1 MAISI
6 GDAILKVGVD
16 TKPLDKGMKGI
27 GASIKKHQKA
37 IGIGMMA
44 MGGAIL
50 AAGAMSIKTFAQM
63 GDAVA
68 KMAKRTGFSTEAL
81 SELKHAADIS
91 GASLET
97 LEKGVKK
104 MSKTIVDASD
114 GLATYVRSFEKIG
127 LTAEELLKLSP
138 EEQFNKIAMAI
149 AGLEDPTLRAA
160 VAQEIFGRAGTQLL
174 PLFAEGA
181 EGIAKL
187 RKEAHDLGIV
197 FDAEAAVKAEEFTD
211 AMTRMNEVISGV
223 KMSIGEVLAPILTE
237 FLEERVVPLV
247 KELMVWID
255 ENPKLIEG
263 LMKLGGLLV
272 AGGAL
277 LVGFSLFTKAINAA
291 KAAMVLLR
299 IATMSFILTP
309 LGLALTGIALLA
321 TGFYLLAEQER
332 KQVEATQEAIKSL
345 EEHIE
350 TTNKSGR
357 ALLAQER
364 QLKALNEQLLE
375 ETVILRDS
383 KEQAFAWTGAV
394 DGMSASMQRLN
405 AALKVGIST
414 QRAMVA
420 AYGAAWVLPSG
431 TPGRAEAIAAHLA
444 GYPGMQQGGI
454 VAQTGLALV
463 HKGETV
469 TPAGKPPTNIFHI
482 YLDGTELENFISQR
496 IVKEVRLQGGI

>member
-6 GDAILKVGVD
+6 GDAVLKVGVD
-16 TKPLDKGMKGI
+16 TKPLEKGMKGI

-50 AAGAMSIKTFAQM
+50 AAGAMSIKTFAKM
-63 GDAVA
+63 GDEVA

-187 RKEAHDLGIV
+187 RQEAHDLGIV

-211 AMTRMNEVISGV
+211 AMLRMNEVVSGV

-247 KELMVWID
+247 KEIMVWID

-263 LMKLGGLLV
+263 LMKLGALLV

-277 LVGFSLFTKAINAA
+277 MVGFSLFTKALHTATV
-291 KAAMVLLR
+291 AMVALRTATLFLL
-299 IATMSFILTP
+299 TTP
-309 LGLALTGIALLA
+309 LGLFLIGIGMLVTGLVLLSQRQKEF
-321 TGFYLLAEQER
+321 TES
-332 KQVEATQEAIKSL
+332 TMDAIKRQEELIATMDKTSMSYDAAIHRL
-345 EEHIE
+345 EML
-350 TTNKSGR
+350 R
-357 ALLAQER
+357 
-364 QLKALNEQLLE
+364 EQLWE
-375 ETVILRDS
+375 ETVALRDA
-383 KEQAFAWTGAV
+383 KEEAFEWTGAL
-394 DGMSASMQRLN
+394 DAS
-405 AALKVGIST
+405 T
-414 QRAMVA
+414 VA
-420 AYGAAWVLPSG
+420 ADAHTAAVKRMKAAMIDLG
-431 TPGRAEAIAAHLA
+431 LATALALGAIAAP
-444 GYPGMQQGGI
+444 YEYFPGAIGRPTSFQQGGI

-469 TPAGKPPTNIFHI
+469 IPKGQPTTNVFHI
-482 YLDGTELENFISQR
+482 YLDGEELEGYISQR
-496 IVKEVRLQGGI
+496 IMREVRLQGGV